1 MLDDMNRCKI
11 FAFTGLLVLLLSVT
25 SVMGTTVRL
34 LNLVEMVQLADR
46 VFWGKCLSVEEKSG
60 DATSVP
66 VLEYVFAVQG
76 GIKGVQ
82 TGETVVFRQLGT
94 GPQGALDIPHY
105 QKGQEILLFLHGDS
119 RLGLT
124 SPVGLAQGVF
134 QLKRTAEGE
143 IGVLNAL
150 ENTNLKYM
158 LSGAVAQ
165 ESGMSAAELNSVGTK
180 GPIPIEIFSLLVE
193 KIDRYQASKG
203 KSLQ

>member
-1 MLDDMNRCKI
+1 MNRCKT
-11 FAFTGLLVLLLSVT
+11 FAFTGLLVLLVSVT

-66 VLEYVFAVQG
+66 VLEYAFAVLG

-134 QLKRTAEGE
+134 QLKKTAEGE

-150 ENTNLKYM
+150 ENTNLKYK
-158 LSGAVAQ
+158 LSDAAAQ
-165 ESGMSAAELNSVGTK
+165 ESGMSAVELNSVATK
-180 GPIPIEIFSLLVE
+180 KPIPIEIFSLLVE

>member
-1 MLDDMNRCKI
+1 MNRLK
-11 FAFTGLLVLLLSVT
+11 ALTFTGLLVLLLSVT
-25 SVMGTTVRL
+25 FVTGTSVRL
-34 LNLVEMVQLADR
+34 LNLLEMVQLADR

-60 DATSVP
+60 DSTSLP

-82 TGETVVFRQLGT
+82 TGETVVFRQVGT
-94 GPQGALDIPHY
+94 SSQGALDIPHY
-105 QKGQEILLFLHGDS
+105 EKGQEILLFLHGDS

-150 ENTNLKYM
+150 ENTNLKYR
-158 LSGAVAQ
+158 LSGAAAQ
-165 ESGMSAAELNSVGTK
+165 ESGMSAVELNSVATK
-180 GPIPIEIFSLLVE
+180 RPIPIEIFSLLVE
-193 KIDRYQASKG
+193 KIARFQASKG
-203 KSLQ
+203 NSLQ

>member
-1 MLDDMNRCKI
+1 MFDDMNRVKF
-11 FAFTGLLVLLLSVT
+11 FAFTGLLVLQLSVT
-25 SVMGTTVRL
+25 SVTGTSVRL

-46 VFWGKCLSVEEKSG
+46 VFWGECLSVEEKSG
-60 DATSVP
+60 DPSSLP
-66 VLEYVFAVQG
+66 VLEYVFTVQG

-82 TGETVVFRQLGT
+82 TGETVTFRQIGSS
-94 GPQGALDIPHY
+94 PQGTVDIPDY
-105 QKGQEILLFLHGDS
+105 QKGQELLLFLHGDS

-150 ENTNLKYM
+150 ENTNLEYR
-158 LSGAVAQ
+158 LSGAAAQ
-165 ESGMSAAELNSVGTK
+165 ESGMSAVELNSVSTK
-180 GPIPIEIFSLLVE
+180 RPIPIEIFSLLVE

-203 KSLQ
+203 KSLP

>member
-1 MLDDMNRCKI
+1 MNRLK
-11 FAFTGLLVLLLSVT
+11 ALTFTGLLVLLLSVT
-25 SVMGTTVRL
+25 FVTGTSVRL
-34 LNLVEMVQLADR
+34 LNLLEMVQLADR

-60 DATSVP
+60 DSTSLP

-82 TGETVVFRQLGT
+82 TGETVVFRQVGT
-94 GPQGALDIPHY
+94 SSQGALDIPHY
-105 QKGQEILLFLHGDS
+105 EKGQEILLFLHGDS

-150 ENTNLKYM
+150 ENTNLKYR
-158 LSGAVAQ
+158 LSGAAAQ
-165 ESGMSAAELNSVGTK
+165 ESGMSAVELNSVATK
-180 GPIPIEIFSLLVE
+180 KPIPIEIFRLLVE
-193 KIDRYQASKG
+193 KIDRYQASTG
-203 KSLQ
+203 ESLQ

>member
-1 MLDDMNRCKI
+1 MFDDMNRFKF

-25 SVMGTTVRL
+25 SVPGTTVRL
-34 LNLVEMVQLADR
+34 LNLFEMVLLADR

-60 DATSVP
+60 DSTSVP

-76 GIKGVQ
+76 GIKGLQ
-82 TGETVVFRQLGT
+82 TGETVVFRQVGT
-94 GPQGALDIPHY
+94 GLQGALDIPHY
-105 QKGQEILLFLHGDS
+105 QKGQELLLFLHGDS

-134 QLKRTAEGE
+134 QLKKTAEGE

-150 ENTNLKYM
+150 ENTNLKYN
-158 LSGAVAQ
+158 LSGAAAQ
-165 ESGMSAAELNSVGTK
+165 ESGISAVELNSVATK
-180 GPIPIEIFSLLVE
+180 KPIPLEIFSLLVE

>member
-1 MLDDMNRCKI
+1 MNRLK
-11 FAFTGLLVLLLSVT
+11 ALTFTGLLILLLSVT
-25 SVMGTTVRL
+25 FVTGTSVRL
-34 LNLVEMVQLADR
+34 LNLLEMVQLADR

-60 DATSVP
+60 DSTSLP

-82 TGETVVFRQLGT
+82 TGETVVFRQVGT
-94 GPQGALDIPHY
+94 SSQGALDIPHY
-105 QKGQEILLFLHGDS
+105 EKGQEILLFLHGDS

-150 ENTNLKYM
+150 ENTNLKYRM
-158 LSGAVAQ
+158 SGAAAQ
-165 ESGMSAAELNSVGTK
+165 ESGMSAVELNSVSTK
-180 GPIPIEIFSLLVE
+180 RPIPIEIFSLLVE
-193 KIDRYQASKG
+193 KIARYQASKG
-203 KSLQ
+203 NSLQ

>member
-1 MLDDMNRCKI
+1 
-11 FAFTGLLVLLLSVT
+11 
-25 SVMGTTVRL
+25 
-34 LNLVEMVQLADR
+34 
-46 VFWGKCLSVEEKSG
+46 
-60 DATSVP
+60 

-82 TGETVVFRQLGT
+82 TGETVVFRQVGT
-94 GPQGALDIPHY
+94 GLQGTLDIPHY
-105 QKGQEILLFLHGDS
+105 QKGQELLLFLHGDS

-134 QLKRTAEGE
+134 QLKKTAEGE

-150 ENTNLKYM
+150 ENTNLKYQ

-165 ESGMSAAELNSVGTK
+165 ESGMSAVELNSVATK
-180 GPIPIEIFSLLVE
+180 KPIPIEIFSLLVE